1 MAKDSNP
8 FFSNKSPIC
17 PPYLLEKA
25 RQRPPVRIAVA
36 NAGFPL
42 PMEASKLGTETGIMV
57 PVFVGRE
64 AEIRTEAARLNWDI
78 SEFEIVEADGEEA
91 CAVKASL
98 LGREGKAG
106 VVMKGQL
113 HTDVFMAALVSR
125 HHGVR
130 TGDRLVHLFHISE
143 PETGRTLIVSD
154 AAVNIAPD
162 IETRKQAMRL
172 AEKMAIA
179 TGIARPKIALLSA
192 TESVIKAMPSSVEA
206 RELSD
211 WAKTAMPDSDVCGP
225 LALDLILSEESARN
239 KKMSGE
245 PVAGHADIII
255 VPDIVSGNTLFKSLV
270 YLAGGCAGGIVL
282 GGSVPILLTSRSDPA
297 EARLASIALAAIMN

>member
-1 MAKDSNP
+1 M
-8 FFSNKSPIC
+8 
-17 PPYLLEKA
+17 
-25 RQRPPVRIAVA
+25 
-36 NAGFPL
+36 
-42 PMEASKLGTETGIMV
+42 
-57 PVFVGRE
+57 
-64 AEIRTEAARLNWDI
+64 
-78 SEFEIVEADGEEA
+78 
-91 CAVKASL
+91 
-98 LGREGKAG
+98 
-106 VVMKGQL
+106 
-113 HTDVFMAALVSR
+113 
-125 HHGVR
+125 
-130 TGDRLVHLFHISE
+130 HLFHISE
-143 PETGRTLIVSD
+143 PVTGQALIVSD

-192 TESVIKAMPSSVEA
+192 TESVIKAMPSSAEA

-211 WAKTAMPDSDVCGP
+211 WARTAMPGSDVCGP

-239 KKMSGE
+239 KGMADE
-245 PVAGHADIII
+245 PVAGKADIVI
-255 VPDIVSGNTLFKSLV
+255 VPDIVSGNALFKSLV